1 MIISD
6 DFLIVLGRLI
16 VQASFDEYEETAE
29 NIQKIAS
36 TKEGVEL
43 LCRMIE
49 GDLGGANGI
58 IDDALGYAPS

>member
-1 MIISD
+1 M
-6 DFLIVLGRLI
+6 
-16 VQASFDEYEETAE
+16 QASFDEYEETAE